1 MSQCPSSRSTEVEE
15 SKLSLTRRN
24 LFSSIAI
31 AAGALGLSGVSS
43 SAQAASKKYKVC
55 ATKDIKVGGG
65 SIFRIS
71 SANIMVLVTQP
82 KKDEFRAF
90 NPACTHRGFQIS
102 QIQGKN
108 MVCPIHGAMFD
119 TTTGAVQ
126 RGPAQIPLKKYTLTV
141 ENKALYVTLSK

>member
-1 MSQCPSSRSTEVEE
+1 MSECPSSRSTEVEE

-31 AAGALGLSGVSS
+31 AAGALGLAGVSS

-65 SIFRIS
+65 SIYRIS

-82 KKDEFRAF
+82 KKDVFRAF
-90 NPACTHRGFQIS
+90 NPACTHNGFQIN

-126 RGPAQIPLKKYTLTV
+126 RGPAQFPLQKYTLTV
-141 ENKALYVTLSK
+141 DNKTLYVTIAS